1 MNKNKKPLLL
11 PCVTT
16 SAGGAFL
23 LYPFPLL
30 SLLLHNFSDAFSSY
44 VYLEATPLSSY
55 RFFKSF
61 MAMCSESLIQVS

>member
-1 MNKNKKPLLL
+1 MNKNKKPLLA

-30 SLLLHNFSDAFSSY
+30 SLLLHSFNDAFSSY
-44 VYLEATPLSSY
+44 AYLEATPLSSY

>member
-30 SLLLHNFSDAFSSY
+30 SILHCFHLTVIRKIPLSPYIPKIVNRFLLHKQKDLQQRCFW
-44 VYLEATPLSSY
+44 L
-55 RFFKSF
+55 
-61 MAMCSESLIQVS
+61 

>member
-1 MNKNKKPLLL
+1 MNKNKTPPA

-55 RFFKSF
+55 MFFKSF

>member
-16 SAGGAFL
+16 SAGGVL

-55 RFFKSF
+55 MFFKSF

>member
-1 MNKNKKPLLL
+1 MCLSFD
-11 PCVTT
+11 T
-16 SAGGAFL
+16 SPFL

-30 SLLLHNFSDAFSSY
+30 SLLLHNFRDAFSSY

-55 RFFKSF
+55 MFFKSF

>member
-11 PCVTT
+11 LVLPQVQE
-16 SAGGAFL
+16 GAL

-55 RFFKSF
+55 MFFKSF

>member
-11 PCVTT
+11 LVLPQVQE
-16 SAGGAFL
+16 GLFL

-30 SLLLHNFSDAFSSY
+30 SLLLHNFNDAFSSY
-44 VYLEATPLSSY
+44 AYLEATPLSSY

>member
-11 PCVTT
+11 LVLPQVQEGLFCCIH
-16 SAGGAFL
+16 F
-23 LYPFPLL
+23 LL

-55 RFFKSF
+55 MFFKSF